1 MRLFEIRTLDKLAA
15 AFNALKYLARLAPVK
30 PLEPHPYSRRLEMF
44 NALKYIKNLESVG
57 FPREQAEAQVQ
68 LVIDSFQEN
77 VATKADLAE
86 VKSEL
91 KTEIAELKSELKTEI
106 EKLKVAIAELKT
118 DLVFRL
124 GGIIVL
130 CTGILGFLIKS

>member
-1 MRLFEIRTLDKLAA
+1 
-15 AFNALKYLARLAPVK
+15 
-30 PLEPHPYSRRLEMF
+30 MF
-44 NALKYIKNLESVG
+44 NALKYIKNLENVG

-77 VATKADLAE
+77 VATKSDL
-86 VKSEL
+86 
-91 KTEIAELKSELKTEI
+91 AELKSEIKTEI
-106 EKLKVAIAELKT
+106 AGLKSEFAEMGSKIAEMKT

-124 GGIIVL
+124 GSIIVL

>member
-1 MRLFEIRTLDKLAA
+1 M
-15 AFNALKYLARLAPVK
+15 
-30 PLEPHPYSRRLEMF
+30 
-44 NALKYIKNLESVG
+44 G

-77 VATKADLAE
+77 VATKNDL
-86 VKSEL
+86 
-91 KTEIAELKSELKTEI
+91 AELKSELKSEI
-106 EKLKVAIAELKT
+106 SELASKIAEMKA

-124 GGIIVL
+124 GGLIVL